1 MYILNP
7 LLSIEQKTKEMKYN
21 KKISDLSLKKKG
33 ENANEESDR
42 RTRTDFL
49 RQSQPMTNYRDL
61 KIVIGIGDSLY

>member
-42 RTRTDFL
+42 RTRTDVL

-61 KIVIGIGDSLY
+61 KI

>member
-33 ENANEESDR
+33 ENANEESDK